1 MSASLGA
8 PVTWLRERLA
18 ARPDSEHEQAIVRLL
33 VGTVLFFY
41 LLPYAYELGESE
53 LGAAQLYFGVMVL
66 FVICSALIFAGM

>member
-1 MSASLGA
+1 MSAGLSL

-41 LLPYAYELGESE
+41 LLPHAYEVG
-53 LGAAQLYFGVMVL
+53 GGVL
-66 FVICSALIFAGM
+66 SPESALVLVRW